1 MMILYICMSLLENFI
16 ILSFPGLFFK
26 EKSKLIKVLYC
37 MGMSAASYCLDTL
50 NFPYL
55 TLFAIIML
63 IFYCWM
69 NFNEKIY
76 TTFFYV
82 LFIFTVLY
90 LINIITLLIENC
102 FIDDVGKQIFQDRLV
117 YPVCVIGG
125 KIVFVT
131 VFLYFKKHKVFLL
144 ELLKLK
150 RQLLAFMVAEVI
162 LFFLVIVISSLF
174 IQEKINP
181 VMVLLLILML
191 SLIYLIFFNQYAMLL
206 QTGEELSEEQ
216 MRNRMLEA
224 DKMYYK
230 DLQSIYEKNRS
241 INHDMKSHLNL
252 LHNMIENDK
261 NNDALAYIEQVYHVV
276 KDTEII
282 HTKRAT
288 LNYILNTKM
297 AEMKE
302 ADVKIIMEI
311 NDTLAILDDMDLCI
325 LLGNLLDNSLEA
337 VCKCERKLI
346 RLSIGH
352 KDDFIYIDLSNSY
365 DKDEVIIKDDRLISN
380 KKDHHMHGFGFR
392 NIEQIVEKY
401 QGKIEFSAEELFQ
414 IFIMFDDNYH
424 RKTRF

>member
-1 MMILYICMSLLENFI
+1 M
-16 ILSFPGLFFK
+16 
-26 EKSKLIKVLYC
+26 
-37 MGMSAASYCLDTL
+37 
-50 NFPYL
+50 
-55 TLFAIIML
+55 
-63 IFYCWM
+63 
-69 NFNEKIY
+69 
-76 TTFFYV
+76 
-82 LFIFTVLY
+82 
-90 LINIITLLIENC
+90 
-102 FIDDVGKQIFQDRLV
+102 
-117 YPVCVIGG
+117 
-125 KIVFVT
+125 
-131 VFLYFKKHKVFLL
+131 
-144 ELLKLK
+144 
-150 RQLLAFMVAEVI
+150 
-162 LFFLVIVISSLF
+162 
-174 IQEKINP
+174 
-181 VMVLLLILML
+181 
-191 SLIYLIFFNQYAMLL
+191 
-206 QTGEELSEEQ
+206 
-216 MRNRMLEA
+216 
-224 DKMYYK
+224 
-230 DLQSIYEKNRS
+230 KN
-241 INHDMKSHLNL
+241 HLNL

>member
-26 EKSKLIKVLYC
+26 EKSKLVKVLYC
-37 MGMSAASYCLDTL
+37 MGMSTASYCLDTL

-63 IFYCWM
+63 IFYCWV

-102 FIDDVGKQIFQDRLV
+102 FIDDVGKHIFQDRLV
-117 YPVCVIGG
+117 YPICVIGG
-125 KIVFVT
+125 KVVFVI
-131 VFLYFKKHKVFLL
+131 VFLYFKKHKGFFLK
-144 ELLKLK
+144 LLKLK
-150 RQLLAFMVAEVI
+150 RQLLAFSIAEVI

-181 VMVLLLILML
+181 VMVLLLMLML
-191 SLIYLIFFNQYAMLL
+191 SLIYLIFFNQYGMLL

-230 DLQSIYEKNRS
+230 DLQSIYEKNRA
-241 INHDMKSHLNL
+241 INHDMKNHLNL

-261 NNDALAYIEQVYHVV
+261 QYEALTYIEQIYRVI
-276 KDTEII
+276 KDTEVI

-297 AEMKE
+297 AEMRE

-311 NDTLAILDDMDLCI
+311 NDTLAVLDDMDLCI

-337 VCKCERKLI
+337 VAACKHRLI

-352 KDDFIYIDLSNSY
+352 KDDFVFIDLINSY
-365 DKDEVIIKDDRLISN
+365 DKEKVIIKENRLITS
-380 KKDHHMHGFGFR
+380 KEDHHMHGFGLR

-401 QGKIEFSAEELFQ
+401 HGKIEFAAEEQFQ
-414 IFIMFDDNYH
+414 VFIMFDDDF
-424 RKTRF
+424 KLKSRF

>member
-1 MMILYICMSLLENFI
+1 
-16 ILSFPGLFFK
+16 
-26 EKSKLIKVLYC
+26 
-37 MGMSAASYCLDTL
+37 
-50 NFPYL
+50 
-55 TLFAIIML
+55 
-63 IFYCWM
+63 M

-230 DLQSIYEKNRS
+230 DLQSIYEIVQDYQRIQKTQGNS
-241 INHDMKSHLNL
+241 TFLGSFLF
-252 LHNMIENDK
+252 
-261 NNDALAYIEQVYHVV
+261 
-276 KDTEII
+276 
-282 HTKRAT
+282 
-288 LNYILNTKM
+288 
-297 AEMKE
+297 
-302 ADVKIIMEI
+302 VKI
-311 NDTLAILDDMDLCI
+311 
-325 LLGNLLDNSLEA
+325 
-337 VCKCERKLI
+337 
-346 RLSIGH
+346 
-352 KDDFIYIDLSNSY
+352 
-365 DKDEVIIKDDRLISN
+365 
-380 KKDHHMHGFGFR
+380 
-392 NIEQIVEKY
+392 
-401 QGKIEFSAEELFQ
+401 
-414 IFIMFDDNYH
+414 
-424 RKTRF
+424 